1 MIFLCENNLYGEF
14 TPSHT
19 VTAGKLIDR
28 PRAFGIP
35 CVVVD
40 GNDVEEVAKATADA
54 VERARNGGGPS
65 YIEAMTYRIR
75 GHMEAEREL
84 LGGGKYREQA
94 EIDSWKER
102 DPIIRLRHRLL
113 SFQEVDEASLNAI
126 ETDVDARVE
135 AAAKFAEE
143 SEVADPKLVDEI
155 MFVEHRA

>member
-1 MIFLCENNLYGEF
+1 
-14 TPSHT
+14 
-19 VTAGKLIDR
+19 
-28 PRAFGIP
+28 
-35 CVVVD
+35 
-40 GNDVEEVAKATADA
+40 
-54 VERARNGGGPS
+54 
-65 YIEAMTYRIR
+65 
-75 GHMEAEREL
+75 MEAEREL